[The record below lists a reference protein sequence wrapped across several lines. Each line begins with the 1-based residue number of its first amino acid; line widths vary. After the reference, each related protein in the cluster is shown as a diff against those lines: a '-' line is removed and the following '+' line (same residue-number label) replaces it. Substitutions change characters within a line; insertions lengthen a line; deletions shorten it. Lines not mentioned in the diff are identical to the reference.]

1 MSLDPNTHFD
11 VVGAGYV
18 PEHHDSGN
26 QRYLSEAA
34 PSVIGGA
41 MAWLGFYAMATL
53 VVVGG
58 GFQKAS
64 SFMVASN

>member
-18 PEHHDSGN
+18 PEHHDNGN
-26 QRYLSEAA
+26 QRYLSEAV
-34 PSVIGGA
+34 PGVIGGA
-41 MAWLGFYAMATL
+41 MAWLGVYAMATV
-53 VVVGG
+53 VVVGS

-64 SFMVASN
+64 SFVVASN